1 MFRKNKDTQQKN
13 WRLWKKGKQWVC
25 GATLFFT
32 VVASPGLTVLATE
45 VNAAESEVPVTEEE
59 ASKPVIPSEALEEN
73 ETEPTT
79 GDGATPLPEETIPEQ
94 AEENANAPSNSN
106 GSGQTSTESE
116 KETSSQTIKG
126 IQEPTA
132 ISSIFPDANLAQ
144 KICSELSRY
153 SVDDMVTQAEL
164 DSITSLNIWEVGI
177 TNLSGVENLTSL
189 TNLSIDHSQISDIS
203 PLAGLT
209 SLRELDLASNQISD
223 ISPLAGLTSLDS
235 LDLASN
241 QISDISLLAGLTSL
255 RELDLTSNQIS
266 DISPLAGLTSL
277 RILGLENNQIS
288 DISPLA
294 GLTSLGSLDLASNQ
308 ISDISLLAGLTS
320 LSVLQLT
327 SNQISDI
334 SPLVGLTNMR
344 SLYLENNQ
352 ISDISPL
359 AGLTKAHNVHLDSNQ
374 ISDISPLAGLTSLGV
389 LDLDNNQIS
398 DISSLAGLTSL
409 SNLFLDNNQV
419 SDISPLAGLMRLYQ
433 LYLSSNQISDLSP
446 LNGYGYHTKIVAP
459 NQSVTLPEIGWSNPL
474 NVSSVIKGTS
484 GNIIAPSSVSQ
495 GGIIAGP
502 AISWTIPNVASTVSY
517 DWNDTFV
524 TSQGSSQ
531 TFSGRA
537 TIGVK
542 QALAVRILIDSDGN
556 SGTTGDQTLL
566 REEKSGLTTA
576 EDVYNYAKEQLTGT
590 NYGLVDIQV
599 NDIDHT
605 VVVSEVGTLKAVDS
619 NGDSV
624 AADVSYIPT
633 YQVTGTG
640 DAAQLDVSYQ
650 ATVGTPPPGYLYIY
664 GKDTAQE
671 IRYTTST
678 PVTIPA
684 TDTNGNGVPEW
695 RESYTV
701 VQYQKA
707 GGLNPVTPDGNPVPG
722 GTIAIPEDAL
732 AGDVI
737 RVPDI
742 IGGSDGKEYVVDPS
756 ADEDVNTPGVQIT
769 LTDEEQNIPYLDAIS
784 SESESSSGSE
794 SSSSSES
801 SSESESESSSSSESS
816 SESESESSSASESN
830 SESESE
836 SSSTSESSSESDS
849 ESSSASESNS

>member
-1 MFRKNKDTQQKN
+1 M
-13 WRLWKKGKQWVC
+13 
-25 GATLFFT
+25 
-32 VVASPGLTVLATE
+32 
-45 VNAAESEVPVTEEE
+45 
-59 ASKPVIPSEALEEN
+59 
-73 ETEPTT
+73 
-79 GDGATPLPEETIPEQ
+79 
-94 AEENANAPSNSN
+94 
-106 GSGQTSTESE
+106 
-116 KETSSQTIKG
+116 
-126 IQEPTA
+126 
-132 ISSIFPDANLAQ
+132 
-144 KICSELSRY
+144 Y
-153 SVDDMVTQAEL
+153 SL
-164 DSITSLNIWEVGI
+164 
-177 TNLSGVENLTSL
+177 
-189 TNLSIDHSQISDIS
+189 H
-203 PLAGLT
+203 
-209 SLRELDLASNQISD
+209 LRSNQISD
-223 ISPLAGLTSLDS
+223 ISPLAGLPKLNEQLYLD
-235 LDLASN
+235 
-241 QISDISLLAGLTSL
+241 G
-255 RELDLTSNQIS
+255 NQIS
-266 DISPLAGLTSL
+266 DISPL
-277 RILGLENNQIS
+277 
-288 DISPLA
+288 
-294 GLTSLGSLDLASNQ
+294 
-308 ISDISLLAGLTS
+308 
-320 LSVLQLT
+320 
-327 SNQISDI
+327 
-334 SPLVGLTNMR
+334 
-344 SLYLENNQ
+344 
-352 ISDISPL
+352 
-359 AGLTKAHNVHLDSNQ
+359 
-374 ISDISPLAGLTSLGV
+374 
-389 LDLDNNQIS
+389 
-398 DISSLAGLTSL
+398 
-409 SNLFLDNNQV
+409 
-419 SDISPLAGLMRLYQ
+419 
-433 LYLSSNQISDLSP
+433 
-446 LNGYGYHTKIVAP
+446 NGYNGKITAL

-707 GGLNPVTPDGNPVPG
+707 GGLNPVTLDGNPVPG

-756 ADEDVNTPGVQIT
+756 ADEDVNTPGVQ
-769 LTDEEQNIPYLDAIS
+769 
-784 SESESSSGSE
+784 
-794 SSSSSES
+794 
-801 SSESESESSSSSESS
+801 
-816 SESESESSSASESN
+816 
-830 SESESE
+830 
-836 SSSTSESSSESDS
+836 
-849 ESSSASESNS
+849 